1 MGGVQF
7 STLYLAQLLDP
18 ALWQPVVVCPEDGN
32 LPDACRRLG
41 IEVLILPQPR
51 LRSTSFRVGNDVR
64 LPNPAA
70 WVWDAVAMLE
80 TARRVRAF
88 LKQAR
93 AELVVTKGLFS
104 HFYGGLAARTLG
116 IPSIWHVQDFIS
128 ERFLGCYRR
137 AFALAARLLPDH
149 VIADGAAIGRQL
161 PRLKDRTSVILNGV
175 DCEVFRPGRASAELR
190 HEFGIPAGSIV
201 IGHVGRMTPW
211 KGQHYLI
218 QAFARVVRDAPNTY
232 LLLVGDP
239 VFDSDAYQIK
249 LLDLTAKLGLTEK
262 VIFAGYRQDMPEV
275 LAAADV
281 FAFTSVEKDTSPLTL
296 LSAMAAGL
304 PIVAF
309 DIEGVR
315 EVTDGEQ
322 LLLTPVK
329 DVEALGE
336 ALLRLMADPGL
347 RQSLGVSARAQAED
361 KFSLERHTASIEQVF
376 LDVCSRLSLSQPDPV
391 ATAPGSDYPELTEH
405 SLVNGR
411 TVAKHSLRP

>member
-1 MGGVQF
+1 
-7 STLYLAQLLDP
+7 
-18 ALWQPVVVCPEDGN
+18 
-32 LPDACRRLG
+32 
-41 IEVLILPQPR
+41 
-51 LRSTSFRVGNDVR
+51 VR

-70 WVWDAVAMLE
+70 WLWDAAAMLE

-88 LKQAR
+88 LKQTG

-104 HFYGGLAARTLG
+104 HLYGGLAARTLG
-116 IPSIWHVQDFIS
+116 IPLIWHVQDFIS

-175 DCEVFRPGRASAELR
+175 NCDVFKPGVANEELR
-190 HEFGIPAGSIV
+190 REFGFPAESIV

-218 QAFARVVRDAPNTY
+218 EAFARVVRDAPNAY

-239 VFDSDAYQIK
+239 VFDSDRYQTE
-249 LLDLTAKLGLTEK
+249 LLELTAKLGLTEK
-262 VIFAGYRQDMPEV
+262 VIFAGYRQDMKEV
-275 LAAADV
+275 LAARDV

-315 EVTDGEQ
+315 ELANCDDAEP
-322 LLLTPVK
+322 LLSVPLK
-329 DVEALGE
+329 DTEAL
-336 ALLRLMADPGL
+336 AASLSKLIADPEL
-347 RQSLGVSARAQAED
+347 RQSLGVAARNQAEER
-361 KFSLERHTASIEQVF
+361 FSLERHVAGIEQVF
-376 LDVCSRLSLSQPDPV
+376 LHVCPGLRLSQRHPV
-391 ATAPGSDYPELTEH
+391 ATAPSDFVDTAGALP
-405 SLVNGR
+405 R
-411 TVAKHSLRP
+411 